1 MSPEMDVPFDSH
13 LIFSFSLAEAN
24 QNADDDG
31 DEEGEGNAE
40 KRNGRNNFLPLFV
53 LVVGELSVPRM
64 IKTG

>member
-1 MSPEMDVPFDSH
+1 MDVPFDSH
-13 LIFSFSLAEAN
+13 LIFFSFSLAEAN